1 MPLLIKTV
9 KIVLALLL
17 AYALYLLICSTL
29 AYLPDKT
36 VSAANQELL
45 NEVNFYG
52 DPDSS
57 GPDRVAL
64 IETPAEALASR
75 IAIIRAATDSIDLVC
90 HAFDYGES
98 TKAIIQE
105 LLDAADRG
113 VQVRIVTDGKLG
125 VKGEKMRQLF
135 AAALEHPLISC
146 RSYNRLDLLRP
157 WTWHTVLHDKF
168 INVDKTYLVLGGRN
182 IGDRFFAPA
191 NYSGPVTNDRDV
203 LVWRTAEEGESVF
216 PQINSYMDS
225 LWNHTECSQLQL
237 KPPEEGYRQ
246 QLRADVNSF
255 ERDNQDIYSLTLDHF
270 LNATYPTAK
279 ITFINNPTNASKKEP
294 WVAYQLQ
301 KLALEAKDQVTV
313 QTPYATAN
321 SYLLETME
329 EVADDAEL
337 VMLTN
342 SVASSPNFPAFS
354 NYFSQRRQFVST
366 GAKIYEYQSYDSIH
380 GKSLVID
387 NRISAVG
394 SLNLDDRS
402 FYIDT
407 ENMLIIDSPEFAAR
421 LNAAMD
427 DYIDHSA
434 LVGADNHYLD
444 PDQALEPS
452 IGKTL
457 LMYII
462 SIFSRMVQ
470 YLI

>member
-45 NEVNFYG
+45 NEVDFYG

-168 INVDKTYLVLGGRN
+168 INVDNTYLVLGGRN

-191 NYSGPVTNDRDV
+191 NYSGPVTNDAMCWSGAPLKKEKAFFPRS
-203 LVWRTAEEGESVF
+203 TAIWTVF
-216 PQINSYMDS
+216 GPHGVQPAA
-225 LWNHTECSQLQL
+225 L

-462 SIFSRMVQ
+462 SIFSRMVH
-470 YLI
+470 I

>member
-1 MPLLIKTV
+1 
-9 KIVLALLL
+9 
-17 AYALYLLICSTL
+17 
-29 AYLPDKT
+29 
-36 VSAANQELL
+36 
-45 NEVNFYG
+45 
-52 DPDSS
+52 
-57 GPDRVAL
+57 
-64 IETPAEALASR
+64 
-75 IAIIRAATDSIDLVC
+75 
-90 HAFDYGES
+90 
-98 TKAIIQE
+98 
-105 LLDAADRG
+105 
-113 VQVRIVTDGKLG
+113 
-125 VKGEKMRQLF
+125 
-135 AAALEHPLISC
+135 
-146 RSYNRLDLLRP
+146 
-157 WTWHTVLHDKF
+157 
-168 INVDKTYLVLGGRN
+168 
-182 IGDRFFAPA
+182 
-191 NYSGPVTNDRDV
+191 
-203 LVWRTAEEGESVF
+203 
-216 PQINSYMDS
+216 
-225 LWNHTECSQLQL
+225 
-237 KPPEEGYRQ
+237 
-246 QLRADVNSF
+246 
-255 ERDNQDIYSLTLDHF
+255 
-270 LNATYPTAK
+270 
-279 ITFINNPTNASKKEP
+279 
-294 WVAYQLQ
+294 
-301 KLALEAKDQVTV
+301 
-313 QTPYATAN
+313 
-321 SYLLETME
+321 ME
-329 EVADDAEL
+329 EVADDAKL

-452 IGKTL
+452 TGKTL